1 MLRCRN
7 AALTGMPATLE
18 LPRCRGQEDGYVG
31 IDRVTKVLLAVIAA
45 GVWAL
50 VLLQISNART
60 VSEMA
65 AEVRA
70 IGADTQSIHEDMD
83 AAAEDDV
90 QGGATSYRRN

>member
-1 MLRCRN
+1 MG
-7 AALTGMPATLE
+7 T
-18 LPRCRGQEDGYVG
+18 
-31 IDRVTKVLLAVIAA
+31 DRVTKVLLAAIAA

-50 VLLQISNART
+50 VLLQVSTART
-60 VSEMA
+60 VSDMA

-90 QGGATSYRRN
+90 QGGATNYRRD

>member
-1 MLRCRN
+1 MG
-7 AALTGMPATLE
+7 T
-18 LPRCRGQEDGYVG
+18 
-31 IDRVTKVLLAVIAA
+31 DRVTKVLLAAIAA

-50 VLLQISNART
+50 VLLHVSTART
-60 VSEMA
+60 VSDMA

-90 QGGATSYRRN
+90 QGGATNYRRD